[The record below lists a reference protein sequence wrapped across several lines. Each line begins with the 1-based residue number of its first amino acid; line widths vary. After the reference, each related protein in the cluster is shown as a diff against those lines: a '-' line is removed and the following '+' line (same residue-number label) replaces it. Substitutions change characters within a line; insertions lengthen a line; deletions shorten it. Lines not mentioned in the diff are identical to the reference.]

1 MIMEEANEILK
12 YLPRLYKDRSEQEY
26 ITFLWEAYESNYEN
40 EKYQFAFI
48 GYHMLFM
55 CFVYFNV
62 WQIKNI
68 RHEDFQKIKLG
79 FGDDVGN
86 ATNPFMFSGE
96 NERKIFDLL
105 KYLCAAHTDV
115 KSLIGKYKK
124 LVDERNGIAHANGT
138 IPFSTVSYL
147 ERKIKDVLRYADE
160 IQQYS
165 RPLIEEC
172 FEGFLIESQNEE
184 TREYLDISD
193 QIREVLIHRHYLS
206 EKDLA
211 YCLTFDISKLSD
223 QPHFVEIR
231 KIYKTLKEEYSED

>member
-1 MIMEEANEILK
+1 MEEPYEILK
-12 YLPRLYKDRSEQEY
+12 YLPRLYKEPREQEY
-26 ITFLWEAYESNYEN
+26 VTFLWEAFESNYEN

-55 CFVYFNV
+55 SFVYFNV

-115 KSLIGKYKK
+115 KSLVGKYKK

-147 ERKIKDVLRYADE
+147 EGKLRDVMRYADE

-165 RPLIEEC
+165 KPLIEEC
-172 FEGFLIESQNEE
+172 FEKFLIESQFEE
-184 TREYLDISD
+184 AREYLDISD
-193 QIREVLIHRHYLS
+193 QIREALIHQYYLS
-206 EKDLA
+206 EKDLV
-211 YCLTFDISKLSD
+211 YCLAFDISKLSS
-223 QPHFVEIR
+223 QPNFREIEI
-231 KIYKTLKEEYSED
+231 IYQKLREEYSTE